1 MWKEEVVR
9 VPRPTTG
16 RDVPSAVCTTEDKW
30 EDDNDDK

>member
-16 RDVPSAVCTTEDKW
+16 RDVPLAVCTTEDKW